1 MIDDYLDDTHE
12 LEADVYSKNSKTPQQ
27 VQSYLFNDVYKRDW
41 KLYLNSIEWDG
52 LWLKHD
58 TPEEAEEKQRLIRE
72 RKQQI
77 EMENSPFAKWF

>member
-1 MIDDYLDDTHE
+1 MDYEDIDE
-12 LEADVYSKNSKTPQQ
+12 LEADVYSRNSKTPQQ
-27 VQSYLFNDVYKRDW
+27 VQSYLFNDVYKRNH

-58 TPEEAEEKQRLIRE
+58 TPEEAAERQRLIQE

>member
-1 MIDDYLDDTHE
+1 MDWDDVYE
-12 LEADVYSKNSKTPQQ
+12 LEADIYSNDSKTPQQ
-27 VQSYLFNDVYKRDW
+27 VMEHKFNVVHNRNW
-41 KLYLNSIEWDG
+41 KEYLNSIEWDG

-58 TPEEAEEKQRLIRE
+58 TPEEAQERQRLIQE

>member
-1 MIDDYLDDTHE
+1 MDYEDIDE
-12 LEADVYSKNSKTPQQ
+12 LEADVYSKNYKTPQQ
-27 VQSYLFNDVYKRDW
+27 VQSYLFNDVYKRNH
-41 KLYLNSIEWDG
+41 KLYLESIEWDG

-58 TPEEAEEKQRLIRE
+58 TPEEAAERQRLIQE

>member
-1 MIDDYLDDTHE
+1 MDYDDIDE
-12 LEADVYSKNSKTPQQ
+12 LEADVYSKNFKTPQQ

>member
-1 MIDDYLDDTHE
+1 MDYEDIDE
-12 LEADVYSKNSKTPQQ
+12 LEADVYSKNYKTPQQ
-27 VQSYLFNDVYKRDW
+27 VQSYLFNDVYKRNH
-41 KLYLNSIEWDG
+41 KLYLDSIEWDG

-58 TPEEAEEKQRLIRE
+58 TPEEAAERQRLIQE

>member
-1 MIDDYLDDTHE
+1 MDWDDVYE
-12 LEADVYSKNSKTPQQ
+12 LEADIYSKDSKTPQQ
-27 VQSYLFNDVYKRDW
+27 VMEHKFNVVHNRNW
-41 KLYLNSIEWDG
+41 KEYLNSIEWDG

-58 TPEEAEEKQRLIRE
+58 TPEEAQERQRLIQE

>member
-1 MIDDYLDDTHE
+1 MDYEDIDE

-27 VQSYLFNDVYKRDW
+27 VQSYLFNYVYKRDW

>member
-1 MIDDYLDDTHE
+1 MDYEDIDE

-52 LWLKHD
+52 MWLKHD
-58 TPEEAEEKQRLIRE
+58 TPEERRIKEEERLE
-72 RKQQI
+72 RKRQM

>member
-1 MIDDYLDDTHE
+1 MDYEDIDE

-58 TPEEAEEKQRLIRE
+58 TPEEAQERQRLIQE

>member
-1 MIDDYLDDTHE
+1 MEFDYDDPYE
-12 LEADVYSKNSKTPQQ
+12 LESDIYSTDYKTPQQ
-27 VQSYLFNDVYKRDW
+27 VMEYKFDVVHNRNW
-41 KLYLNSIEWDG
+41 KNYLNSIEWDG

-58 TPEEAEEKQRLIRE
+58 TPEEAQERQRLIRE

>member
-1 MIDDYLDDTHE
+1 MDYDDINE
-12 LEADVYSKNSKTPQQ
+12 LEADVYSKNFKTPQQ
-27 VQSYLFNDVYKRDW
+27 VMEHRFYEIHNRDYKSYLA
-41 KLYLNSIEWDG
+41 SIEWDG

-58 TPEEAEEKQRLIRE
+58 TPEEAEEKRRIINE